1 MRPLPWLDPARLDFP
16 AGSLAFDEPPGL
28 LAAGGD
34 LRPERLERAYALGIF
49 PWYEEGSPSLWWCP
63 SQRAVIEPGAVR
75 ISRSLRKRLRRK
87 DYLVTMD
94 RAFEDVI
101 RACAGPRAGAHG
113 TWITDAMIEAYGTLH
128 VRGSAHSV
136 EVWMDGELAG
146 GLYGVCIGRCFF
158 GESMF
163 TRRSDASKIA
173 FVHLLG
179 QLALWDFPLIDC
191 QMPNAHL
198 DRLGV
203 GTMERDAFLIEIAK
217 LISLPAPQNPWH
229 MSYAWPAGP
238 ADGSPT
244 VA

>member
-1 MRPLPWLDPARLDFP
+1 MR
-16 AGSLAFDEPPGL
+16 
-28 LAAGGD
+28 
-34 LRPERLERAYALGIF
+34 
-49 PWYEEGSPSLWWCP
+49 
-63 SQRAVIEPGAVR
+63 
-75 ISRSLRKRLRRK
+75 
-87 DYLVTMD
+87 
-94 RAFEDVI
+94 
-101 RACAGPRAGAHG
+101 GPQAGAHG